1 MQHEIICKFPSDHFY
16 NKKLRAAESVENRP
30 PVAELEDFW
39 QAKAH
44 PIIFCDVVKDEREYY
59 SLTEDDTG
67 IDDITLEKLKK
78 EIKKSNKVR
87 RERKTDFHSK
97 FNPGQAT
104 ITVSF
109 KIFIYL
115 IPFVFRFKW
124 RQFYVQSFEN
134 VMSLLQSSHHT
145 GSRKIGL

>member
-78 EIKKSNKVR
+78 EIKRVIRFEEK
-87 RERKTDFHSK
+87 ER
-97 FNPGQAT
+97 Q
-104 ITVSF
+104 
-109 KIFIYL
+109 IFIL
-115 IPFVFRFKW
+115 SSTQG
-124 RQFYVQSFEN
+124 RQ
-134 VMSLLQSSHHT
+134 
-145 GSRKIGL
+145 R